1 MPVYLTDHRMGPAIG
16 IMNGLFRIERLIAG
30 RTAAERY
37 EMRQKYSKP
46 LVDKLMTLFR
56 KYRLNS
62 HKYGGAVMKAV
73 NYILDDE
80 VSFRRFLDDGHIEMN
95 NIAAERMFR
104 HIAMGRRI
112 WMHVGS
118 HDAAE
123 NISFIYSILES
134 CKLNDISLGD
144 YIEDVCTRIMQG
156 DSNYESMLPCDYKP
170 QKSDATTK
178 AVA

>member
-1 MPVYLTDHRMGPAIG
+1 
-16 IMNGLFRIERLIAG
+16 MNA
-30 RTAAERY
+30 
-37 EMRQKYSKP
+37 
-46 LVDKLMTLFR
+46 VD
-56 KYRLNS
+56 
-62 HKYGGAVMKAV
+62 
-73 NYILDDE
+73 YILDDE
-80 VSFRRFLDDGHIEMN
+80 VAFRRFLDDGHIEMHY
-95 NIAAERMFR
+95 IANERIFR

-134 CKLNDISLGD
+134 CELNDISFGD

-156 DSNYESMLPCDYKP
+156 DRDYESMLPCDYKP